1 MAKQAFVL
9 TDEIS
14 GALGIFNLVFAA
26 ALFTEIATIEQLVLN
41 PLQRQTTL
49 GAVLGPRYIRTRL
62 QTRTWP

>member
-26 ALFTEIATIEQLVLN
+26 ALLTKIATIEQLVLN
-41 PLQRQTTL
+41 LL
-49 GAVLGPRYIRTRL
+49 
-62 QTRTWP
+62 